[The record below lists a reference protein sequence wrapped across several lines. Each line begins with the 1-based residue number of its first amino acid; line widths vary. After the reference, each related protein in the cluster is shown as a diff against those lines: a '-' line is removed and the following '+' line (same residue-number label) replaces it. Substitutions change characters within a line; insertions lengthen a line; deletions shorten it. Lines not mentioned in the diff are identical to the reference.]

1 MELKG
6 RICWLNR
13 HAKRHADV
21 SLASL
26 VNKGTLTPRIQWDMS
41 EDHFGLYAEY
51 ASHSALQEV
60 VSTIVPVWKTAGN
73 FTEGQSPRL
82 QRRVKDLLPTG
93 PSHATDYI
101 PLAAQIKVCQAEQHL
116 VA

>member
-26 VNKGTLTPRIQWDMS
+26 VNEGTLTPRIQWDMS
-41 EDHFGLYAEY
+41 EDHFGLYADTHPTQHFKKLCLLLSQSGKLLET
-51 ASHSALQEV
+51 SL
-60 VSTIVPVWKTAGN
+60 KGN
-73 FTEGQSPRL
+73 HQGCSVE
-82 QRRVKDLLPTG
+82 
-93 PSHATDYI
+93 
-101 PLAAQIKVCQAEQHL
+101 
-116 VA
+116 